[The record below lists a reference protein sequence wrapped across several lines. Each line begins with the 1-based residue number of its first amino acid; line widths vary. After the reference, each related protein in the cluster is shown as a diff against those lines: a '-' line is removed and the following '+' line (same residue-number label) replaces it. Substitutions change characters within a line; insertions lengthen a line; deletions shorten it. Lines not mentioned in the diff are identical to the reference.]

1 MCDPIIV
8 NPVVKMRPHPAA
20 HLHSPLIRKYPPPSA
35 TPSRVRFSQGQSEAL
50 VRSFKIKQVESKN

>member
-20 HLHSPLIRKYPPPSA
+20 HHHSPLIRKYPPPSA
-35 TPSRVRFSQGQSEAL
+35 TPPRVRFSQGQSEAL
-50 VRSFKIKQVESKN
+50 VRSFKIKQIESKN